1 MIIAPSPAPW
11 AQAER
16 PREAHGSH
24 ARVSS
29 LWGGPLHGNDAYN
42 ARQGL
47 ALGGCCPDTP
57 SLGYVWWT
65 EGFWQMEKSGIFSFS
80 NGLEVF
86 LVLAPGILLLI
97 LGRRLRARHEKFIS
111 SFAESAQKALDRSGT
126 QANQ

>member
-1 MIIAPSPAPW
+1 MATTLIMLGRAW
-11 AQAER
+11 
-16 PREAHGSH
+16 
-24 ARVSS
+24 
-29 LWGGPLHGNDAYN
+29 LWGGAALTLLAY
-42 ARQGL
+42 
-47 ALGGCCPDTP
+47 
-57 SLGYVWWT
+57 GYVWWT

-111 SFAESAQKALDRSGT
+111 SFAESAAQKALDRSGT

>member
-1 MIIAPSPAPW
+1 MIIATSPALW
-11 AQAER
+11 AQPSGLAKH
-16 PREAHGSH
+16 AAFMLGSQASGEGH
-24 ARVSS
+24 FMATTLIMLGRAW
-29 LWGGPLHGNDAYN
+29 LWGGAALTLLAY
-42 ARQGL
+42 
-47 ALGGCCPDTP
+47 
-57 SLGYVWWT
+57 GYVWWT